1 MLMMVRFKDLTQFQI
16 IPFLTMELSK
26 FTKFRNT
33 LFESKH
39 QNILE
44 NNYLKLKI
52 FQKENGLDFVEFN
65 LSMVTSNLQNYELFI
80 WNFENYSRVFA
91 FFNFN
96 LFSSAE
102 DQRVSTQFRK
112 NTCSDK
118 QQDKQSHER
127 LEIIE
132 RKKRN
137 HCLG

>member
-16 IPFLTMELSK
+16 IPCLTMELSK

-52 FQKENGLDFVEFN
+52 FQKENGLDFLEFN
-65 LSMVTSNLQNYELFI
+65 LSVVTSNLQNYELFI

-91 FFNFN
+91 FFYFNF
-96 LFSSAE
+96 FSSAE
-102 DQRVSTQFRK
+102 DQRVSTQFRN

-118 QQDKQSHER
+118 QQDKQSHES